1 MMILTSGWV
10 GIHPHL
16 LLATRAHICLDSITL
31 LLRVP
36 GRSSPLPLQPEQRKK
51 SSVPHCWACLF
62 VASSPP
68 PWWRGQQLQSLGLE
82 SDIQRMSPLGIRL
95 MFEDWGDWSREGSP
109 SYLSWDTYTVS
120 SGSLVCLWMAPDGL
134 FGTGPQHGGDCD
146 HTYRVCP
153 RPNTLSP
160 QHYHYHVAKWL
171 SFSSLTICQKIYRSH
186 RPPSHG
192 KGALFSSSL
201 SFPNF
206 DSWVHE
212 SIFFPPLLKVL
223 LSTADFCL
231 FCWTKR

>member
-31 LLRVP
+31 LLWVP

-95 MFEDWGDWSREGSP
+95 MFEDCGDWSREGSP

-134 FGTGPQHGGDCD
+134 FGTGPAAWRGLWPHLPGVS
-146 HTYRVCP
+146 TAKYPVSS
-153 RPNTLSP
+153 TLSLP
-160 QHYHYHVAKWL
+160 CGQMALVLFFDYLPKNISQPPSSKPWKRSTLFLL
-171 SFSSLTICQKIYRSH
+171 SFLSKFWFLGPWEHSLPTSI
-186 RPPSHG
+186 
-192 KGALFSSSL
+192 KGAPLHCRFLSL
-201 SFPNF
+201 
-206 DSWVHE
+206 
-212 SIFFPPLLKVL
+212 LL
-223 LSTADFCL
+223 D
-231 FCWTKR
+231 